1 MEGLWWY
8 NHEYFG
14 LVWDCGLE
22 YSSSIHFSICYFL
35 LLYFFLAIVTLV
47 TIHSYSKNPNFPL
60 NPESSVPAITRHL
73 QDTSYI
79 ILHQFAIKA
88 KVIYS
93 LSSYPSFFLGY
104 HLPSYHDGYIC
115 PTLLKVSDIS
125 RRIWSRKRQG

>member
-1 MEGLWWY
+1 M
-8 NHEYFG
+8 NI
-14 LVWDCGLE
+14 LVWFGTGLK
-22 YSSSIHFSICYFL
+22 YSSSILFSICYFLL

-47 TIHSYSKNPNFPL
+47 SIHSYSKNPNFPL
-60 NPESSVPAITRHL
+60 NPESSVPTITRHL

-125 RRIWSRKRQG
+125 RRI